1 MAINLKG
8 KKTSLK
14 EDASIYKKRDDNMSE
29 KERIR
34 NMSAKERRTHFVTYY
49 LPKLT
54 IIVAIAAVIFYIV
67 WVDFIQKADIY
78 MHCAI
83 LNESVSEDSL
93 MELSDQFTE
102 SMEMDSNS
110 NRVSFAVYYTNAE
123 LAREL
128 GRNAGNDLS
137 EISSRL
143 IASML
148 DVMIASP
155 EDVEQSYLKNGFIAD
170 LSTFLTD
177 DEYERLADYLYI
189 PETAE
194 HGNGHAYGI
203 RLTESSPYQSLFA
216 GQEPLQK
223 DPVFFLI
230 TNATDEGKEYAR
242 RLIYYF
248 FPDLLQK
255 RDA

>member
-1 MAINLKG
+1 MAINLNG

-14 EDASIYKKRDDNMSE
+14 EDASIYEKRNDNMSE
-29 KERIR
+29 KERIQ

-49 LPKLT
+49 LPKLL
-54 IIVAIAAVIFYIV
+54 IIVAVAAAIFYII
-67 WVDFIQKADIY
+67 WVDFIQKSDIY

-83 LNESVSEDSL
+83 LNESISEDSL
-93 MELSDQFTE
+93 VELSDQFTE
-102 SMEMDSNS
+102 SMEMDSDK
-110 NRVSFAVYYTNAE
+110 NRVSFAIHYTNTE
-123 LAREL
+123 LAMEF
-128 GRNAGNDLS
+128 GQNAGNDLS

-143 IASML
+143 IANML

-177 DEYERLADYLYI
+177 EEYASLADYLYV

-194 HGNGHAYGI
+194 PGNGHAYGI
-203 RLTESSPYQSLFA
+203 HLAKSSIYQTLFD
-216 GQEPLQK
+216 GQEPLQE

-230 TNATDEGKEYAR
+230 TNAKDEGKEYAR
-242 RLIYYF
+242 HLIHYL
-248 FPDLLQK
+248 FPETDG
-255 RDA
+255 D